1 MLRLYLLEVLHEGLL
16 RGASACSS
24 TRPKRA
30 HIHHHWRHRTLI
42 SGRGGVGRDPWL
54 IVRQRRKL
62 IHIESKREGDGG
74 HAFVSL
80 TVLLKLARLI
90 VDLLHAG
97 GLVVLSSTQ
106 VVSGPTRGRRSQ
118 SWVALGPAVG
128 VV

>member
-1 MLRLYLLEVLHEGLL
+1 MV
-16 RGASACSS
+16 
-24 TRPKRA
+24 
-30 HIHHHWRHRTLI
+30 

-62 IHIESKREGDGG
+62 IHIQSKREGDGG

-80 TVLLKLARLI
+80 TVLLELARLI

-97 GLVVLSSTQ
+97 SLVVLSSTQ

-118 SWVALGPAVG
+118 SWVALGPAIG